1 MMNDECKVSD
11 LDQHKICKVV
21 QRLEI
26 WKENRPIKIEDIK
39 LFCQVGRRWVVRVI
53 GTLPHYFHG
62 AGKF

>member
-1 MMNDECKVSD
+1 MNDECKVSD

-39 LFCQVGRRWVVRVI
+39 IVLPGR
-53 GTLPHYFHG
+53 
-62 AGKF
+62 